1 MQDSDEIKKILSE
14 IRDAQLEQLAEYRN
28 VTQRSLELQQ
38 QAVNRQEKMSKL
50 YRVVV
55 LAGSVLIVRLIL
67 LLLYLLRFLR

>member
-1 MQDSDEIKKILSE
+1 MQDSDEIKKILGE
-14 IRDAQLEQLAEYRN
+14 IRDAQLAQLAEYRK

-55 LAGSVLIVRLIL
+55 LAGSVVIL
-67 LLLYLLRFLR
+67 LLVVLLVYLLRFLR